1 MEIIRSFWMAL
12 KAAVSPLTAFLTGTT
27 LVCCGYASLN
37 STFALQLNLSDTPM
51 FVSGLVLA
59 CYYLGSIT
67 ASLSAY
73 KFINKV
79 GNIRAFSAFT
89 SLLSALVLLHVFTGN
104 LFLWPFLRFGE
115 GYCIGTINLCLE
127 SWLNTR
133 ATNKKP
139 RTDHVLIHG
148 NDLSGEPVSASC
160 R

>member
-1 MEIIRSFWMAL
+1 MEIIRSFWTAL

-79 GNIRAFSAFT
+79 
-89 SLLSALVLLHVFTGN
+89 V
-104 LFLWPFLRFGE
+104 
-115 GYCIGTINLCLE
+115 
-127 SWLNTR
+127 
-133 ATNKKP
+133 
-139 RTDHVLIHG
+139 
-148 NDLSGEPVSASC
+148 
-160 R
+160 

>member
-1 MEIIRSFWMAL
+1 MEIIRSFWTAL

-133 ATNKKP
+133 ATNKN
-139 RTDHVLIHG
+139 RGLVMSLYLSLIHI
-148 NDLSGEPVSASC
+148 
-160 R
+160 

>member
-1 MEIIRSFWMAL
+1 MEIIRSFWTAL

-89 SLLSALVLLHVFTGN
+89 SLLSALVL
-104 LFLWPFLRFGE
+104 
-115 GYCIGTINLCLE
+115 
-127 SWLNTR
+127 S
-133 ATNKKP
+133 
-139 RTDHVLIHG
+139 LIHI
-148 NDLSGEPVSASC
+148 
-160 R
+160 